1 MDLQVHTLQLFEFL
15 ILWLAL
21 HEGTYLLLGMLRRRT
36 LVCWSIGFLGA
47 ATTYIR
53 APGRLFALLQL
64 LLPAIL
70 AAGFLRFSLFAVSPG
85 PIENLPHGLLAQALT
100 VIFSFLF
107 TSAIRALL
115 LLRDWRYPLWGEALV
130 MRNLSWSRATGAFVY
145 FTAFGRAFVRDR
157 FQATPREFLQTL

>member
-21 HEGTYLLLGMLRRRT
+21 HEGTYLLLGLLRRRS

-85 PIENLPHGLLAQALT
+85 PIGNLPHGPLAQALT
-100 VIFSFLF
+100 VVFSLLF
-107 TSAIRALL
+107 TSAIRALV